1 MNRLLDTDLIDALVD
16 EVLADADV
24 FEASP
29 RHGVDEFF
37 RILRVRG
44 GQRLPR
50 GGRQLQVGPTIR
62 GGDLRQQLWGTPAG
76 VFLAGATPAQAEQW
90 ARQQAGR
97 FGGTVT
103 PPEQHGA
110 GRPHVHV
117 VLPGDV
123 RSGHIFYG
131 EVPRGGAFFDY
142 DY

>member
-1 MNRLLDTDLIDALVD
+1 MNRLFDTDPIDTLVD
-16 EVLADADV
+16 EVLADA
-24 FEASP
+24 FEAPPSH
-29 RHGVDEFF
+29 RASDAFF
-37 RILRVRG
+37 NVLRVRA

-50 GGRQLQVGPTIR
+50 GGRQLQVGPTVR

-90 ARQQAGR
+90 ARQQAVR

-110 GRPHVHV
+110 GRPHLHV

>member
-1 MNRLLDTDLIDALVD
+1 MNRMFDTDLVDALVD

-24 FEASP
+24 FEVPLRQSAD
-29 RHGVDEFF
+29 RFF
-37 RILRVRG
+37 RLLRVRSG
-44 GQRLPR
+44 PRQPR
-50 GGRQLQVGPTIR
+50 GGRQLQVGGSVG
-62 GGDLRQQLWGTPAG
+62 GGDLRQQLWGTSAG

-90 ARQQAGR
+90 ARQQAAR

-110 GRPHVHV
+110 GRPHLHV

-131 EVPRGGAFFDY
+131 EVPRSGVFFDY

>member
-1 MNRLLDTDLIDALVD
+1 MNRLFDSDPIDALVD
-16 EVLADADV
+16 EVLADV
-24 FEASP
+24 FEAPPSH
-29 RHGVDEFF
+29 RASDAFF
-37 RILRVRG
+37 SILRVRG

-50 GGRQLQVGPTIR
+50 GGRQLQVGPTVR

-76 VFLAGATPAQAEQW
+76 VFLSGATPAQAEQW
-90 ARQQAGR
+90 ARQQAAR

-110 GRPHVHV
+110 GRPHLHV

>member
-1 MNRLLDTDLIDALVD
+1 MNYQFYTDQIDALVD
-16 EVLADADV
+16 AAIADADI
-24 FEASP
+24 FEALP
-29 RHGVDEFF
+29 LGPAKFF
-37 RILRVRG
+37 RILGVRSG
-44 GQRLPR
+44 PRLPR
-50 GGRQLQVGPTIR
+50 GGRQLRIGSSIR
-62 GGDLRQQLWGTPAG
+62 GTDLRQQLWGTTDG

-90 ARQQAGR
+90 ARQQAAR

-110 GRPHVHV
+110 GRPHLHL

-131 EVPRGGAFFDY
+131 QVPAGGVFFDY